1 METDLLF
8 PISKRIAEIR
18 RANNKTQEYVAS
30 LLDVSPKHISHV
42 ECATSSFS
50 LKHLITFCN
59 HFHCSLDYIVFG
71 TKENIALSRLPEEI
85 IELLHAGNAKEIE
98 RLNRYLEIYIELT
111 KQQDWFRFTRNNP
124 AVLFIYI
131 IYFSYIIQLILLF
144 FFRKFYYFNFY

>member
-1 METDLLF
+1 MENNLLL

-42 ECATSSFS
+42 ECATSSLS

-71 TKENIALSRLPEEI
+71 TKDNSAISKLPEEI
-85 IELLHAGNAKEIE
+85 VDILHSSNPKELD
-98 RLNRYLEIYIELT
+98 RLTRYLQMYIELT
-111 KQQDWFRFTRNNP
+111 KKQD
-124 AVLFIYI
+124 
-131 IYFSYIIQLILLF
+131 
-144 FFRKFYYFNFY
+144 